1 MNTTTKRFSIL
12 WAGLWT
18 TALVAVLFAWG
29 TDQLHAKKKKPPTT
43 KLLLGVVVDQAEDP
57 VPQAAVRL
65 KNLTTKET
73 RAVYADAEG
82 RYRFGGLKKNED
94 YEVQA
99 EHEGI
104 TSPARRISTFDTR
117 MKVVFTLQ
125 LSPSSN

>member
-1 MNTTTKRFSIL
+1 MKTTTKRFSIL
-12 WAGLWT
+12 GAGLWT
-18 TALVAVLFAWG
+18 GALVTVLFAWG

-43 KLLLGVVVDQAEDP
+43 KLLIGVVLDQAENP

-82 RYRFGGLKKNED
+82 RYRFAGLKKTAD

-99 EHEGI
+99 EHNGL
-104 TSPARRISTFDTR
+104 TSSARRISTFDTR

-125 LSPSSN
+125 LLSSSN